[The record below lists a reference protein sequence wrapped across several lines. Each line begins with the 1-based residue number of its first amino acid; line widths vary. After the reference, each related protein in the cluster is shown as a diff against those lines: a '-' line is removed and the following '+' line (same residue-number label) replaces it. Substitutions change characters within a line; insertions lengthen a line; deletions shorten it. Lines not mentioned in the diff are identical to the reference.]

1 MEAEQARAD
10 YDDREF
16 GKVLR
21 NVMRIADRVNANF
34 DKAQP
39 WTLAK
44 DPARRDELQTICSQ
58 SLQQFQLL
66 TVLLAAGAAGDGNA
80 RRARTFRPRS
90 GFRLDRTRGRSR
102 RRSGP
107 YAHLMSRIDPK
118 QVDALLEGPKAAATS
133 AVPAASAPPATPAAS
148 AAPTISIDDFGKIDL
163 RIARIVAAEHV
174 DGADKLIK
182 LTLDVGQGRHRT
194 VFAGIKSAYDPASLV
209 GRLTPMVANLA
220 PRKMK
225 FGLSEGNGP
234 RRVRR
239 RSRHLPPR
247 ARRGRASRHAL

>member
-21 NVMRIADRVNANF
+21 NAMRIADRVNAQF
-34 DKAQP
+34 DRAQP
-39 WTLAK
+39 WLLAK
-44 DPARRDELQTICSQ
+44 DPARRDELQTICAQ

-66 TVLLAAGAAGDGNA
+66 TVLLAPVLPVTATRVA
-80 RRARTFRPRS
+80 RELF
-90 GFRLDRTRGRSR
+90 GLDRDFVWSDAWKEPASIR
-102 RRSGP
+102 P
-107 YAHLMSRIDPK
+107 YAHLLIADRSEAGRR
-118 QVDALLEGPKAAATS
+118 AARRAEGGRDTGGRRGTRAHAA
-133 AVPAASAPPATPAAS
+133 PRPAT
-148 AAPTISIDDFGKIDL
+148 PTISIDDFGRIDL

-182 LTLDVGQGRHRT
+182 LTLDVGESRHRT

-225 FGLSEGNGP
+225 FGLSEGMVLAASGDGP
-234 RRVRR
+234 GIYLLAPDAGALPGMRVK
-239 RSRHLPPR
+239 
-247 ARRGRASRHAL
+247 